1 MATTNYN
8 IRLDEAL
15 KDRAFSVI
23 ESYGLTPAQAIKLF
37 LHQVAETNSI
47 PLEFSYQSRSTLPL
61 NTANELL
68 DFEGHYGYGRNDE

>member
-23 ESYGLTPAQAIKLF
+23 DSYRLTPAQAIKLF
-37 LHQVAETNSI
+37 LHQVAETGCI
-47 PLEFSYQSRSTLPL
+47 PLDFSYQSRPL
-61 NTANELL
+61 GAFKEAPRF
-68 DFEGHYGYGRNDE
+68 DVPFDDQDH

>member
-1 MATTNYN
+1 MPTTNYN

-37 LHQVAETNSI
+37 LHQVAETGCI
-47 PLEFSYQSRSTLPL
+47 PLDFSYHKGSTKLPISD
-61 NTANELL
+61 AYV
-68 DFEGHYGYGRNDE
+68 DGDYREGD